1 MEQIKEISQ
10 LYPQNSIT
18 PESAETKAIERV
30 GSDFQT
36 MEWELEMDGN
46 KLVYKLDMT
55 NGGDKKADVKIDAI
69 SGKVLS
75 AKVKTT
81 KY

>member
-1 MEQIKEISQ
+1 MKQQVKLFPIK
-10 LYPQNSIT
+10 QN
-18 PESAETKAIERV
+18 PLVHETRAIERV

>member
-1 MEQIKEISQ
+1 
-10 LYPQNSIT
+10 
-18 PESAETKAIERV
+18 
-30 GSDFQT
+30 

>member
-1 MEQIKEISQ
+1 MNKLKKSHSFN
-10 LYPQNSIT
+10 PQNSIT

>member
-1 MEQIKEISQ
+1 
-10 LYPQNSIT
+10 
-18 PESAETKAIERV
+18 
-30 GSDFQT
+30 

-55 NGGDKKADVKIDAI
+55 NGGNKKADVTIDAI